1 MVLAMTICLA
11 ALCCVLSVFL
21 SWRYIQ
27 KTYAAIDTI
36 FDSILAQK
44 AGLSFETELD
54 SRLSK
59 LTHKAIKIVQMNSAG
74 VVQLGQEKQTIQSLL
89 SDMSHQ
95 MKTPLSSISMYID
108 LLLEGNLSSG
118 EQREFFTRIK
128 AGSEKLGW
136 LMDSLIKM
144 SRLEVGA
151 IELAPVPA
159 GIKQTISDSISM
171 VLAAAAKKNISIQA
185 EPFMDTPLLHDR
197 KWTVEAMA
205 NILENAVKY
214 SEANSK
220 ICISVE
226 ALPLYTK
233 INFTDHGVGIAPE
246 EWNSIFKRFY
256 RGKNVKMTDGAG
268 LGLYLASLILE
279 KQGGYILVDSE
290 PNKDTTFSML
300 LQNCKK

>member
-59 LTHKAIKIVQMNSAG
+59 LTHKAIKIVQMNSAD

-128 AGSEKLGW
+128 AGTEKLGW

-205 NILENAVKY
+205 NVLENAVGY
-214 SEANSK
+214 RRLMNDFGNGGFL
-220 ICISVE
+220 V
-226 ALPLYTK
+226 PLFQKQLHAHGEDPLFSGQAGTG
-233 INFTDHGVGIAPE
+233 NGRGDHILSMHYGMHAIIVSDVSGKCNRGQKNIHSYCAP
-246 EWNSIFKRFY
+246 
-256 RGKNVKMTDGAG
+256 AG
-268 LGLYLASLILE
+268 
-279 KQGGYILVDSE
+279 
-290 PNKDTTFSML
+290 TFSAGRRL
-300 LQNCKK
+300 KK